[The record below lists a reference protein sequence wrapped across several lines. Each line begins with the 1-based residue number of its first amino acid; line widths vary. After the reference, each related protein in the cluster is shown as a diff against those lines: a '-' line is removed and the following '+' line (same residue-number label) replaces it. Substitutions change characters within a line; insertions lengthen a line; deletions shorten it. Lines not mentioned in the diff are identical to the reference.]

1 VRVFSKTGKTT
12 NLEITVLD
20 VAEVVARSMG
30 LG

>member
-1 VRVFSKTGKTT
+1 VRIFSKTGKAA

-20 VAEVVARSMG
+20 VAEVVSRSMG